1 MITEKDLQ
9 EAIAECK
16 GQRNPNAST
25 CIKLAAFYILQDHLF
40 PSEPVALPSYSYAA
54 PVETI
59 ERTIDFPGDTEF
71 SRAVDGKDPAKV
83 WPVIDEIMT
92 ALMVYN
98 KPLYDAALRKLNS

>member
-16 GQRNPNAST
+16 GQRNPNAGT

-40 PSEPVALPSYSYAA
+40 PQEPMALPSYSYAA

-71 SRAVDGKDPAKV
+71 SRVIDGREAADI
-83 WPVIDEIMT
+83 WPVMDE
-92 ALMVYN
+92 LMSTLQVLN
-98 KPLYDAALRKLNS
+98 RPLYDGVMRKLRD